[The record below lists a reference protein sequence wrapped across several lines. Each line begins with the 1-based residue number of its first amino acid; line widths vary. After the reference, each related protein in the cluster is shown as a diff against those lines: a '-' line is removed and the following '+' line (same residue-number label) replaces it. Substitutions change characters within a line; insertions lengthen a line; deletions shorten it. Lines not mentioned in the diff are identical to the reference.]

1 MIMRQGEVLLLPA
14 NPLFIGVTLLLALA
28 VNLLPLGRSPAM
40 PDLLALVLVFWSVH
54 QPRRVGIFLSFG
66 FGLVM
71 DVHQGA
77 LLGQHAL
84 AYTLLSFGAIAMHR
98 RLTWFELPAQML
110 QVLPLFALAQ
120 LVMLLIRLAVGDMFP
135 GWTMWLA
142 PVFQALLW
150 PVATLLLQAPQR
162 RPPDPDQN
170 RPL

>member
-40 PDLLALVLVFWSVH
+40 PDLLALVVVFWSVH

-77 LLGQHAL
+77 LLGHQVSPTGRRHRQLLQGSGQGL
-84 AYTLLSFGAIAMHR
+84 A
-98 RLTWFELPAQML
+98 P
-110 QVLPLFALAQ
+110 
-120 LVMLLIRLAVGDMFP
+120 FP
-135 GWTMWLA
+135 GA
-142 PVFQALLW
+142 AAL
-150 PVATLLLQAPQR
+150 
-162 RPPDPDQN
+162 
-170 RPL
+170 